1 MTLTKYSC
9 RYFNSIYLSN
19 GNVIKKSEKSLE
31 GEIYYYLH
39 IPKQVSNLFPK
50 MLSYEK
56 GMYSYTMEY
65 VKGQNVS
72 ALFVDEKLTVP
83 MFESILDSLQNIHSN
98 VPNEHIN
105 NKEIYNNYSKKLIQ
119 RYSSHNYDQ
128 FDGTDSTVGYIY
140 SLLLSSL
147 DAYEDSNKG
156 KIGMIHGD
164 PVFTNIIH
172 NSDTNSF
179 KFIDMRGVL
188 GDQLSVFGD
197 TMYDWAKIYQSLIGY
212 DSIIQNKTP
221 SAEYIDKLTKIFFQ
235 KCPYKRR
242 DVEVITSSML
252 FSLIP
257 LHDEH
262 TEKFYSM
269 CVRLLK

>member
-9 RYFNSIYLSN
+9 RSFNSIYVSN
-19 GNVIKKSEKSLE
+19 GKVIKYSEKSLE

-65 VKGQNVS
+65 VKGHNVS

-83 MFESILDSLQNIHSN
+83 MFESILDSLQKIHNN
-98 VPNEHIN
+98 VPTKHTYH
-105 NKEIYNNYSKKLIQ
+105 KEIYNNYSKKLIQ
-119 RYSSHNYDQ
+119 RYSSHNYTQMDA
-128 FDGTDSTVGYIY
+128 DIDYIY

-172 NSDTNSF
+172 NSDTNTF

-221 SAEYIDKLTKIFFQ
+221 STEYIDTLTKVFFQ

-262 TEKFYSM
+262 TEKFYNL